1 MLCERCGKNKANVK
15 VVKNLNN
22 TIKEL
27 WVCSKCAK
35 LEFTL
40 DTNYDKDIDKLL
52 RGFIESIIQNKS
64 EKNRDEVKKVKCEN
78 CGTNYD
84 YISKNWKFGC
94 EKCYKYFG
102 NSLNEKLSK
111 DNIKNRH
118 FGKFPEIEEYILSN
132 KKRIIKLKCDL
143 EDAIATED
151 YEEAANIRDK
161 IKDLE
166 NNFREVILKNE

>member
-15 VVKNLNN
+15 IIKNLNN
-22 TIKEL
+22 TTKEL
-27 WVCSKCAK
+27 WLCSKCAK

-40 DTNYDKDIDKLL
+40 DNNYDKDIDKLL
-52 RGFIESIIQNKS
+52 RGFVESIIQNKIC
-64 EKNRDEVKKVKCEN
+64 EVKKVKCEN

-102 NSLNEKLSK
+102 NGLNEKLSK

-118 FGKFPEIEEYILSN
+118 FGKFPEIEEYILNN

-143 EDAIATED
+143 EDSIATED

-161 IKDLE
+161 IKELE